1 LLPVA
6 GLRVCRAPPPAG
18 RGRSFCAAAQVAE
31 LQARVAQLEK
41 ENEQLRKNF
50 SVGTT
55 KTSPSGDTVHIIEEV
70 VRYHG
75 RNSANVLPGWVGYMT
90 DGQIEQVF
98 DEIDVDKTG
107 KLTVSELQA
116 SLAAKGL
123 LLSDEAAQAVMQECD
138 QDGSGSLSKTEFLD
152 VVKRIK

>member
-1 LLPVA
+1 MLGRASLLPVA
-6 GLRVCRAPPPAG
+6 GLRVCRAPTPAG
-18 RGRSFCAAAQVAE
+18 LLGRAFSAAAQVAE

-41 ENEQLRKNF
+41 ENAQLRKNF

-55 KTSPSGDTVHIIEEV
+55 KTSAKGDTVHIIEE
-70 VRYHG
+70 
-75 RNSANVLPGWVGYMT
+75 VLPGWVGYMT

-98 DEIDVDKTG
+98 DEIDADKSG

-116 SLAAKGL
+116 ALAAKGL

-138 QDGSGSLSKTEFLD
+138 QDGSGNLSKTEFLD
-152 VVKRIK
+152 VVKQIK

>member
-1 LLPVA
+1 MKINKLFNIVQYYSFVSLPSTPAPAPEAVA
-6 GLRVCRAPPPAG
+6 AK
-18 RGRSFCAAAQVAE
+18 
-31 LQARVAQLEK
+31 VAQLEK
-41 ENEQLRKNF
+41 ENAQLRKNF

-98 DEIDVDKTG
+98 DEIDADKSGTAI
-107 KLTVSELQA
+107 QA
-116 SLAAKGL
+116 
-123 LLSDEAAQAVMQECD
+123 
-138 QDGSGSLSKTEFLD
+138 
-152 VVKRIK
+152 